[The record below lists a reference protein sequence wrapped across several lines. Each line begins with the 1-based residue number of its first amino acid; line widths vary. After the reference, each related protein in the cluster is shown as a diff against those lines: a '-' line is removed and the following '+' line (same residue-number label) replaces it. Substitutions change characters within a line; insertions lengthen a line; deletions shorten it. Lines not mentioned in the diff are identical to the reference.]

1 MPSAELFADP
11 EPLFAEVGTLR
22 GRFDDA
28 QGDVVP
34 VVSLSHARAT
44 EALGLLASLANALPS
59 TMATQLEI
67 AARLIS
73 LGALD
78 VIAADSCPVEEP

>member
-1 MPSAELFADP
+1 M
-11 EPLFAEVGTLR
+11 
-22 GRFDDA
+22 
-28 QGDVVP
+28 
-34 VVSLSHARAT
+34 VSLSHARAT